1 LGTAVQSNCANPGGD
16 LLHLTFGYG
25 TATANNGNPVSQTI
39 VASGYTLTQNYGYD
53 PVNRLKIAVEGAA
66 VPGSMTC
73 PVTTSWCQ
81 EYNYD
86 HFGNR
91 WVTSNLSLHLATPT
105 SSAAFSATTNR
116 LTAASYDNAG
126 NMTAHPFITPSGSIG
141 YDANNLAT
149 QFTATGM
156 SASYGYDAQG
166 RRVRVTHNG
175 SLRFRSMTPWD
186 GWRLSTPRRPRR
198 RRTVSTTEQPTIW
211 AARAS
216 SPTAPG
222 RSSCAA
228 TSSHTARRYRRA
240 LLTATAT

>member
-1 LGTAVQSNCANPGGD
+1 
-16 LLHLTFGYG
+16 
-25 TATANNGNPVSQTI
+25 VSQTI

-91 WVTSNLSLHLATPT
+91 WVSSNLPLHLATPT

-126 NMTAHPFITPSGSIG
+126 NMTAHTFITPSGSIG

-149 QFTATGM
+149 QYTATGIT
-156 SASYGYDAQG
+156 AGYGYDAQG
-166 RRVRVTHNG
+166 RRVRITHNG
-175 SLRFRSMTPWD
+175 
-186 GWRLSTPRRPRR
+186 
-198 RRTVSTTEQPTIW
+198 VTTIQV
-211 AARAS
+211 
-216 SPTAPG
+216 
-222 RSSCAA
+222 
-228 TSSHTARRYRRA
+228 
-240 LLTATAT
+240 